1 MKHSDFIFEPSI
13 FIIEPFLQAA
23 DFLEKLMTKITG
35 IAAEVVKP
43 VPKFSVSDED
53 YIKVSISLSHTDI
66 SLLALKSFGESDRG
80 SRVIL

>member
-1 MKHSDFIFEPSI
+1 MFVLSILMIEPS
-13 FIIEPFLQAA
+13 LQAA

-53 YIKVSISLSHTDI
+53 YLKVFF
-66 SLLALKSFGESDRG
+66 ARN
-80 SRVIL
+80 

>member
-1 MKHSDFIFEPSI
+1 MKHFDFIFEPSI

-53 YIKVSISLSHTDI
+53 YIKVSLVKSYGYFFISSQKL
-66 SLLALKSFGESDRG
+66 R
-80 SRVIL
+80 